1 MIQRTEAVERAMSIL
16 LAFSRL
22 EPKKTLAQLARDT
35 GLHKSTILRLINSL
49 SLYGF
54 IEKDLEGNYSIGA
67 SVWHLGLIFG
77 QQFNDGETIRP
88 VLRMLVEQTGET
100 ATFFVRAGNDR
111 VCLYR
116 ENWHNLAHFGVE
128 EGMRLRLEDGA
139 SGLVLMH
146 FTGKEL
152 PDPTILNANGT
163 ANLEHTRNPN
173 IASIATPVWSRRG
186 EFKGALSISGL
197 NTRFVPTEREKHIPL
212 LESAAHE
219 LGMGMS

>member
-1 MIQRTEAVERAMSIL
+1 MLKRTEAVERALSIL

-22 EPKKTLAQLARDT
+22 EPKKSLAQLARDT

-49 SLYGF
+49 ALYGF
-54 IEKDLEGNYSIGA
+54 IDRDRDGLYSIGA

-100 ATFFVRAGNDR
+100 ASFFVRAGNDR

-116 ENWHNLAHFGVE
+116 ENWHDLARYGVE
-128 EGMRLRLEDGA
+128 EGMRMRLDGGA
-139 SGLVLMH
+139 TGLVLMH
-146 FTGKEL
+146 FTGDTLE
-152 PDPTILNANGT
+152 DPGILNANGT
-163 ANLEHTRNPN
+163 ANLEQTRNPN

-186 EFKGALSISGL
+186 EFRGALSISGL
-197 NTRFVPTEREKHIPL
+197 NTRFVADIRAKHIPL

-219 LGMGMS
+219 LGMVMG

>member
-1 MIQRTEAVERAMSIL
+1 MIKRTEAVERAMSIL

-22 EPKKTLAQLARDT
+22 EPKKSLAQLARDT

-54 IEKDLEGNYSIGA
+54 VNRDQDGLYSIGA

-77 QQFNDGETIRP
+77 QQFNDGETVRP
-88 VLRMLVEQTGET
+88 VLRMLADQTGET

-116 ENWHNLAHFGVE
+116 ENWHKLAHFGVE
-128 EGMRLRLEDGA
+128 EGMRLRLDTGA

-146 FTGKEL
+146 FTGDEL
-152 PDPTILNANGT
+152 EDPRLLNANGT
-163 ANLEHTRNPN
+163 ANLEQTRNPN
-173 IASIATPVWSRRG
+173 IASIATPVWSPRG

-197 NTRFVPTEREKHIPL
+197 NTRFVPDIRAKHIPL
-212 LESAAHE
+212 LENAAHD
-219 LGMGMS
+219 LGMAMR